1 MAIDK
6 IFGIAVLSG
15 KGGVGKSV
23 IASNLALAMAS
34 RGLKT
39 VLFDAGGGD
48 LTHLT
53 NSGDMSSEE
62 LPNFASL
69 NIHPAG
75 ENLSLYRSSI
85 SDAYSITDESD
96 IEAFLEEI
104 VEASSNCR
112 CVVFDC
118 LTGAGPIT
126 YTLAGISEVSLLVS
140 TPDPTSV
147 AGAYLLAKSL
157 HNDGLVAR
165 AQLLFNQVES
175 ADEAAS
181 LKTRFDILTGK
192 FLNRKFPMAGYIRSD
207 GAIAE
212 SVLEQLPLLAGR
224 STSRSGPDFYS
235 LADKMVKTG
244 KLQSE
249 TEILKRQPEH

>member
-1 MAIDK
+1 MAIDR

-62 LPNFASL
+62 LPNFAKL
-69 NIHPAG
+69 NMQSAG
-75 ENLSLYRSSI
+75 NNLSLYRSSI
-85 SDAYSITDESD
+85 TDAYSISDESD
-96 IEAFLEEI
+96 IENFLSEI
-104 VEASSNCR
+104 VEASNDCQ
-112 CVVFDC
+112 CMVFDC
-118 LTGAGPIT
+118 LTGAGPIA

-147 AGAYLLAKSL
+147 AGTYLLAKAL

-165 AQLLFNQVES
+165 SQLLFNQVES

-181 LKTRFDILTGK
+181 LKTRFDILSGK
-192 FLNRKFPMAGYIRSD
+192 FLHRKFTMAGYIRSD
-207 GAIAE
+207 AAIAE
-212 SVLEQLPLLAGR
+212 SVIEQIPLLVGN
-224 STSRSGPDFYS
+224 SLSRSGSDFYS
-235 LADKMVKTG
+235 LADKMVSTG

-249 TEILKRQPEH
+249 TGILKRQPKH